1 MADENLTVGIT
12 PSCGRPCTPPTNP
25 MRRPAVG
32 AAPVRRSRRPEA
44 RPLVDL
50 SDFHPAE
57 LSDFRPALTPFVV
70 LGGGTCVNGG
80 WLPPGMV
87 IPDVS
92 ATGTVRFY
100 ALEGGFWAIHADDG
114 TIYDPSAGL
123 APAFQTDGLRVS
135 FTGKLRPDLIG
146 IHMVGP
152 IVEII

>member
-1 MADENLTVGIT
+1 VT
-12 PSCGRPCTPPTNP
+12 P
-25 MRRPAVG
+25 
-32 AAPVRRSRRPEA
+32 
-44 RPLVDL
+44 D
-50 SDFHPAE
+50 
-57 LSDFRPALTPFVV
+57 PFVV

-100 ALEGGFWAIHADDG
+100 ALEGGFWAIQGDDG
-114 TIYDPSAGL
+114 TTYDPSAGL

-146 IHMVGP
+146 IHMVGV
-152 IVEII
+152 IVEIIQISVR